1 MSTERHALLDRAL
14 HAQQA
19 DAVLVLHQLADRA
32 HAPVAEMVDVVDLA
46 LAVAQVDQ
54 RLDDREDVLRAQHAH
69 GVRRI
74 CRSRR
79 MFIFTRPT
87 AERS

>member
-1 MSTERHALLDRAL
+1 
-14 HAQQA
+14 
-19 DAVLVLHQLADRA
+19 
-32 HAPVAEMVDVVDLA
+32 MVDVVDFA

-54 RLDDREDVLRAQHAH
+54 RLDDGEDVFLAQRAMVSGASS
-69 GVRRI
+69 
-74 CRSRR
+74 SRR